1 MQSSPYPWLA
11 RDSGLSVPHTHYG
24 DLCAKGTL
32 VPLVLTHY
40 STLPITTSI
49 ITSHGWG
56 STSKSLWWILFAV
69 INYWCQI
76 WISLQPEL
84 LTLSTL
90 SPTVLS
96 CLVAAVR
103 EVRSFLSIFLLLFLT
118 SSTKLDSVTII
129 SSCLSPKMEKRE
141 TSSVLSPTTK
151 GIQFNTKLLN

>member
-1 MQSSPYPWLA
+1 MQSSPYPSLA
-11 RDSGLSVPHTHYG
+11 RDSGLSLPHTLYG
-24 DLCAKGTL
+24 NLCAKGTW
-32 VPLVLTHY
+32 VPLVLTHF
-40 STLPITTSI
+40 PVTTSI
-49 ITSHGWG
+49 VTSLGWG
-56 STSKSLWWILFAV
+56 STSKSLRWILFAV
-69 INYWCQI
+69 INYLCQI